1 MRPSL
6 LRSSIPLVVL
16 GLLTAGSAFPQA
28 ALTVPPGGDNQ
39 RSVVTQY
46 MGFVA
51 VTVDYNSPDVT
62 APNGEDR
69 TGKIWGQLVPY
80 GLTNAGFGNG
90 NPSPWRAGANENTT
104 ITLSHDVEVEGKAL
118 AAGTYGLHFIPGEDD
133 WTVIFSNNSTSWG
146 SFFYD
151 ESEDALRVTV
161 KAEKE
166 VPFREWLTYD
176 FLDRQLDST
185 VVAMHW
191 EHLRVPFRV
200 SVPDLVDRYVERMGD
215 ELRGSAGFLWQ
226 NWNAAAQMILARD
239 PQGRHLDQAL
249 QWADAALAAPFVGQE
264 NFQTLVTKAQVLQ
277 RLERGAEALAIVD
290 RAVEHPTANANQ
302 IHGLGRQLIG
312 QGEGDRALAVFKKSY
327 ERFDGAWPTHVG
339 MARGYSAVGEYAK
352 AIEHAKKALAQAPN
366 DLNRTSL
373 QGMIETL
380 EGGED
385 VNG

>member
-6 LRSSIPLVVL
+6 LRSSIPLVAL

-277 RLERGAEALAIVD
+277 RLERGDEALAIVD

-312 QGEGDRALAVFKKSY
+312 QGEGDRALAVFRKSY
-327 ERFDGAWPTHVG
+327 VRFDGAWPTHVG